1 MALLNARAGAIQR
14 NPNGNISEAVVAAF
28 ERRGIAAEAKLLH
41 GSDLSAAAEAA
52 VQQARA
58 GKIDAIVVGGGDGTI
73 GTVAAAAVDTKIPL
87 GVLPL
92 GTLNHF
98 ARDLGIP
105 LDLEGAVAVIAAA
118 TCRAVDVAD
127 VNGRIF
133 LNNSSIGV
141 YPYMVLERDK
151 RRRHDGL
158 GKWPAMIW
166 AALKV
171 LWLFPLRRFRV
182 RAARRAESCKTP
194 CLFVGNNQYRLDLL
208 GLGRRERLDGGE
220 LWLYIARQQTRLSL
234 IWFTFRALMG
244 LTNPKRDLI
253 CFSALNAEI
262 GSRRKSLSVAT
273 DGEVNWMHPPLKYR
287 SRPAALYVFT
297 PAGQQVQD
305 A

>member
-133 LNNSSIGV
+133 LNNSSIA
-141 YPYMVLERDK
+141 YTP
-151 RRRHDGL
+151 
-158 GKWPAMIW
+158 IW
-166 AALKV
+166 CWSGTSAGSSKVSFDPRQIKASELTALIAAL
-171 LWLFPLRRFRV
+171 
-182 RAARRAESCKTP
+182 
-194 CLFVGNNQYRLDLL
+194 Q
-208 GLGRRERLDGGE
+208 
-220 LWLYIARQQTRLSL
+220 
-234 IWFTFRALMG
+234 
-244 LTNPKRDLI
+244 PK
-253 CFSALNAEI
+253 
-262 GSRRKSLSVAT
+262 GS
-273 DGEVNWMHPPLKYR
+273 G
-287 SRPAALYVFT
+287 
-297 PAGQQVQD
+297 
-305 A
+305 